1 MKLTKVNEFLSKK
14 EIVPSEETP
23 IILNGPDT
31 IKNILVNETLK
42 LGRLEAVTNELLD
55 YITDSKTMKNLSYK
69 EKQNLLTTITNIQA
83 NSRDFIFRVAELST
97 KNTFLQ
103 EVLKMAQGP
112 REIIQSE
119 SGEVYVSNIDDE
131 TRKNLTELL
140 RDIVNERVRK

>member
-1 MKLTKVNEFLSKK
+1 MKLTRVNEFLSKK
-14 EIVPSEETP
+14 EIVPSEETSV
-23 IILNGPDT
+23 ILNGPDT